1 MGTWFVMPCGEKERN
16 QLPWGDEMPYWL
28 QRAALF
34 LLKTLGV
41 LLLLFL
47 FLKGLKY
54 LAPFIVAFILSSALD
69 PLVRLMEKKLRIHR
83 KIGSVFS
90 ILVALGTVGTLLGL
104 MAARIAMEVR
114 NLYTSITSSSV
125 DATAFFRDIMD
136 QATAFY
142 IRLPSEVTDAID
154 STLSALGETVRN
166 VIGSLAKFTL
176 AFTISVP
183 EALVFVLISII
194 ATYFMLSDRV
204 RINEAIERWIPRK
217 WLTGTRS
224 MILGVFKAMFGWL
237 RAQGI
242 IICITFTIIVTGLL
256 IVGVQNPLVIAL
268 MTAIID
274 ALPVFGAGFI
284 LIPWGVF
291 SLIAGNVRF
300 GVFLLLLD
308 VVVLVVRHLI
318 EPKIVG
324 KQIGIHPL
332 LTLMGMYLGL
342 RWLGVL
348 GMIVGPILMVLLK
361 ALLEN
366 LLKIPSVK
374 ALVDRWFRE
383 PAPSSQSS
391 RVDPDDGATWHM
403 GEDRT
408 SDAFSSTPSA
418 TEVHPYKAGAPSSE
432 STDEN
437 SFNNS

>member
-1 MGTWFVMPCGEKERN
+1 
-16 QLPWGDEMPYWL
+16 MPYWL
-28 QRAALF
+28 QRAGTFVLKTLGLLLALF
-34 LLKTLGV
+34 LLFKGV
-41 LLLLFL
+41 
-47 FLKGLKY
+47 KY
-54 LAPFIVAFILSSALD
+54 LAPFLVAFILSSALF
-69 PLVRLMEKKLRIHR
+69 PLVRWMERKLRIHR

-90 ILVALGTVGTLLGL
+90 ILLALGTVGTLLGL
-104 MAARIAMEVR
+104 MAARIATEIH
-114 NLYTSITSSSV
+114 NLYTTITSSSV
-125 DATAFFRDIMD
+125 DVSAFFRRVMD

-142 IRLPSEVTDAID
+142 IRLPQEVTNTID
-154 STLSALGETVRN
+154 STLSALGDTVRD
-166 VIGSLAKFTL
+166 VIGSLAKYTL
-176 AFTISVP
+176 AFTVSVP
-183 EALVFVLISII
+183 EALVFVLITII

-204 RINEAIERWIPRK
+204 RINEAIERWIPKR

-224 MILGVFKAMFGWL
+224 MVLGVFKAMFGWL

-242 IICITFTIIVTGLL
+242 IICITFTIIVTGLV
-256 IVGVQNPLVIAL
+256 IAGVQNPLVIAL

-284 LIPWGVF
+284 LIPWGVL

-342 RWLGVL
+342 RWIGVL
-348 GMIVGPILMVLLK
+348 GMIVGPILMVLTK

-366 LLKIPSVK
+366 LIKIPAVK

-383 PAPSSQSS
+383 DVPAPPPGGVREDVPVPQSNDGGDTLRGAAVPAAETSGGTGSPAS
-391 RVDPDDGATWHM
+391 RHKDGLT
-403 GEDRT
+403 GD
-408 SDAFSSTPSA
+408 
-418 TEVHPYKAGAPSSE
+418 
-432 STDEN
+432 
-437 SFNNS
+437 

>member
-1 MGTWFVMPCGEKERN
+1 MGTWRVMPCGEKERN

-34 LLKTLGV
+34 LLKTLGI
-41 LLLLFL
+41 LLLLFV

-69 PLVRLMEKKLRIHR
+69 PLVRLLEKKLRIHR

-125 DATAFFRDIMD
+125 DVTAFFRNMMD

-142 IRLPSEVTDAID
+142 IRLPREVTDAID

-256 IVGVQNPLVIAL
+256 IAGVQNPLVIAL
-268 MTAIID
+268 MTALID

-284 LIPWGVF
+284 LIPWGVL

-342 RWLGVL
+342 RWIGVL

-366 LLKIPSVK
+366 LLKVPSVK
-374 ALVDRWFRE
+374 ALVDRWFRDPASSGQSAQAGPTDAE
-383 PAPSSQSS
+383 PRQM
-391 RVDPDDGATWHM
+391 M
-403 GEDRT
+403 GDNT
-408 SDAFSSTPSA
+408 TDAFSSSA
-418 TEVHPYKAGAPSSE
+418 STANQHSSTAPLPSSE
-432 STDEN
+432 STEGKRFD
-437 SFNNS
+437 SF